1 MACVSCFREVTLLD
15 IRDKLVSFWDSRLER
30 RERECGGVLGFD
42 CEVSRSRGEQ
52 MKGKKSVLRM
62 I

>member
-15 IRDKLVSFWDSRLER
+15 MRDKLVSFWDSKLER

-42 CEVSRSRGEQ
+42 CEVSRSRGGTDE
-52 MKGKKSVLRM
+52 GRRV
-62 I
+62 